1 MDLNQ
6 YDYDLPPELIAQ
18 YPTENRVDSR
28 LLTFDS
34 DSGRCVEHTFSQ
46 LEQLFMPGDLLV
58 ANDTRVIPARLHA
71 TKPTGGRVEIML
83 ERLLGAQC
91 ALVQL
96 KSNRA
101 VRIGQALGVGD
112 VEARVIRREARFYV
126 IEFEQNINAGQ
137 VFRQFGNVP
146 LPPYIQRDPAG
157 DDQERYQTV
166 YSRVPG
172 AVAAPT
178 AGLHFDHN
186 MIDRLRA
193 KGVQWQTITLHVGA
207 GTFLPIQGDTI
218 ESHMMHEERICV
230 DEETC
235 QRIREVKVSGGR
247 VIAIGTTVVRALES
261 AARGGTLKP
270 FDGETR
276 LFITPGFQFNVV
288 DLLVTNFHL
297 PRSTLLIL
305 VSAFAGYDR
314 VMHMYRYAIEHQFR
328 FFSYGDAMLL
338 ERAR

>member
-6 YDYDLPPELIAQ
+6 YDYDLPLELIAQ

-28 LLTFDS
+28 LLAFDS
-34 DSGRCVEHTFSQ
+34 DRDRCVEHTFSQ
-46 LEQLFMPGDLLV
+46 LEQFFVPGDLLV

-71 TKPTGGRVEIML
+71 SKPTGGRVEIML
-83 ERLLGAQC
+83 ERLLADQR

-96 KSNRA
+96 KSNKT
-101 VRIGQALGVGD
+101 VRIGQALRVGD
-112 VEARVIRREARFYV
+112 VEARVIRREGRFFV
-126 IEFEQNINAGQ
+126 IEFDQSINAEQ
-137 VFRQFGNVP
+137 VFRRFGSVP
-146 LPPYIQRDPAG
+146 LPPYIQRDPAE
-157 DDQERYQTV
+157 DDRERYQTV
-166 YSRVPG
+166 YSREPG

-178 AGLHFDHN
+178 AGLHFDHKL
-186 MIDRLRA
+186 IDRLRA

-207 GTFLPIQGDTI
+207 GTFLPVQGDTI
-218 ESHMMHEERICV
+218 ESHLMHEERIRV

-235 QRIREVKVSGGR
+235 QRIREVKASGGR

-261 AARGGTLKP
+261 AARSGTLKP

-297 PRSTLLIL
+297 PKSTLLIL

-314 VMHMYRYAIEHQFR
+314 VMQMYRYAIEHHFR

-338 ERAR
+338 ERAT

>member
-34 DSGRCVEHTFSQ
+34 DRGRCVEHTFSQ

-101 VRIGQALGVGD
+101 VRIGQALRVGD
-112 VEARVIRREARFYV
+112 VEARVIRREERFYV
-126 IEFEQNINAGQ
+126 IEFAQNINAEQ

-146 LPPYIQRDPAG
+146 LPPYIQRDPAE

-207 GTFLPIQGDTI
+207 GTFLPVQGDTI
-218 ESHMMHEERICV
+218 ESHMMHEERIIV

-235 QRIREVKVSGGR
+235 QRIREVKASGGR

-261 AARGGTLKP
+261 AAKDRTLKP

-276 LFITPGFQFNVV
+276 LFITPGFHFNVV
-288 DLLVTNFHL
+288 DLIVTNFHL

>member
-6 YDYDLPPELIAQ
+6 YDYDLPSELIAQ
-18 YPTENRVDSR
+18 YPTENRVGSR

-34 DSGRCVEHTFSQ
+34 DRGRCVEHTFSQ
-46 LEQLFMPGDLLV
+46 LEQFFMPGDLLV
-58 ANDTRVIPARLHA
+58 ANDTRVVPARLHT

-83 ERLLGAQC
+83 ERLLGARR

-96 KSNRA
+96 KSNKA
-101 VRIGQALGVGD
+101 VRIGQALRVGD
-112 VEARVIRREARFYV
+112 VEACVIRREGRFFV
-126 IEFEQNINAGQ
+126 IEFEQSINVEQ
-137 VFRQFGNVP
+137 VFRQFGSVP
-146 LPPYIQRDPAG
+146 LPPYIQRDPAEE
-157 DDQERYQTV
+157 DQERYQTV

-178 AGLHFDHN
+178 AGLHFDHK

-193 KGVQWQTITLHVGA
+193 KGVQWQTITLHIGA
-207 GTFLPIQGDTI
+207 GTFLPVQGDTI
-218 ESHMMHEERICV
+218 ESHTMHEERICV

-276 LFITPGFQFNVV
+276 LFITPGFQFNVI

-314 VMHMYRYAIEHQFR
+314 VMQMYRYAIEHQFR

-338 ERAR
+338 ERAK